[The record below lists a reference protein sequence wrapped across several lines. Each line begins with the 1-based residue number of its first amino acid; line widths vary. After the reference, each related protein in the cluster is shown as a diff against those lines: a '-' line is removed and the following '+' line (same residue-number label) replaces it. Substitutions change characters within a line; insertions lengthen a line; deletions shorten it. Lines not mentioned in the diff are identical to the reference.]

1 MTGKDCFSRYRRQ
14 HAWAQLAR
22 TFLAVAASA
31 TLLATLGAATPK
43 GAGTL
48 LGSWQFNP
56 TKSSFRGASPYRSAT
71 YTFKDTEHGVH
82 VVAHII
88 EGRNRTLHFEYV
100 DRMDGSFVPVDGNPF
115 YDSESTVWKDAYTA
129 ERRERRGGEVT
140 GTTVMTVAKDGRS
153 FTATASR
160 TLPRGG
166 VYTST
171 IVWNRIDP

>member
-1 MTGKDCFSRYRRQ
+1 MIAKQCSNRP
-14 HAWAQLAR
+14 AWTQLVR
-22 TFLAVAASA
+22 TVLAVAASA
-31 TLLATLGAATPK
+31 TLMVTVSAATPK

-48 LGSWQFNP
+48 LGSWQFDP
-56 TKSSFRGASPYRSAT
+56 TKSSFRGAIPYRSAT
-71 YTFKDTEHGVH
+71 YTFKDTDDGVH
-82 VVAHII
+82 VIAHII
-88 EGRNRTLHFEYV
+88 EGANRTLHFEYV
-100 DRMDGSFVPVDGNPF
+100 DRMDGTFVPVVGNPF

-129 ERRERRGGEVT
+129 ERRERRGDEVT